1 MRRVLF
7 IAGCVLGLLLL
18 AGVGAS
24 LSLLRSTRSRST
36 VTPTL
41 VLERS
46 TTA

>member
-1 MRRVLF
+1 MRRALF

-24 LSLLRSTRSRST
+24 ISLNRSIRSRIA

-41 VLERS
+41 AFERS
-46 TTA
+46 ATA